1 LAVEHVPVHIPEDD
15 VARRRRFVEGAE
27 SVADHRRIVTSC
39 GRVRP
44 FSRGAP
50 RTLYE
55 AWSRLYHCAS
65 APGRTGRKRKVTIKV
80 LADLADGSQ
89 MRFTGDQYLSK
100 YKSLA
105 VQGYEGKALVHA
117 LLTDD
122 WGTPPLRIRILEDG
136 LQVAAIP
143 YR

>member
-1 LAVEHVPVHIPEDD
+1 VGLRHAGVHCHEVQEPPVSLRIS
-15 VARRRRFVEGAE
+15 ARRA
-27 SVADHRRIVTSC
+27 
-39 GRVRP
+39 
-44 FSRGAP
+44 
-50 RTLYE
+50 
-55 AWSRLYHCAS
+55 
-65 APGRTGRKRKVTIKV
+65 GRKRKVTIKV

-89 MRFTGDQYLSK
+89 MRFTGDHYLSK

-122 WGTPPLRIRILEDG
+122 WGAPPLRVRILEDG
-136 LQVAAIP
+136 QQVAVIS